1 MARRSVMV
9 RAASGLSRQ
18 VRGPCRKGPDVS
30 APVSLLTAD
39 DIPPVTVINP
49 EGRSA
54 FLIVSDHAGN
64 RLPRSVGTLGLPAVD
79 RERHIAWDIGIAGVC
94 HALSEL
100 LDATLI
106 QQNYSRLLIDC
117 NRPLGVAQSIP
128 AESDASPVPGNQGI
142 GAAERQARE
151 AGIFLPYHA
160 RIAAELDRRQA
171 AGAPA
176 ILLAMHSFTPVFAG
190 FVRPWHAGL
199 LYHRDSR
206 FAPGAPPPAARRW
219 RAHGGRQR
227 AVCGERGDGPGPSR
241 STASGAA
248 FPMWAS
254 RSGRISSA
262 GRKASGNGPSGSRR
276 CSSPLP
282 RGSRRRGELGADRT
296 ALLQDLP

>member
-1 MARRSVMV
+1 MV

-117 NRPLGVAQSIP
+117 NRPLGAAQSIP

-142 GAAERQARE
+142 GAAERRARE

-206 FAPGAPPPAARRW
+206 FARALLPLLRADAALTVGDNEPYAVSEATDWTIPEHGERRGIPHVGIEIRQDLVAEPDGQRQWAEQLAPLLVAAAARL
-219 RAHGGRQR
+219 
-227 AVCGERGDGPGPSR
+227 EE
-241 STASGAA
+241 T
-248 FPMWAS
+248 
-254 RSGRISSA
+254 
-262 GRKASGNGPSGSRR
+262 
-276 CSSPLP
+276 
-282 RGSRRRGELGADRT
+282 GELGADRT
-296 ALLQDLP
+296 ALLQD

>member
-117 NRPLGVAQSIP
+117 NRPLGAAQSIP

-142 GAAERQARE
+142 GAAERRARE

-176 ILLAMHSFTPVFAG
+176 ILIAMHSFTPVFAG

-199 LYHRDSR
+199 LYHRDSP
-206 FAPGAPPPAARRW
+206 FARALLPLLRADAALTVGDNEPYAVSEATDWTIPEHGERRGIPHVGIEIRQDLVAESDGQRQWAERLAPLLVAAAARL
-219 RAHGGRQR
+219 
-227 AVCGERGDGPGPSR
+227 EE
-241 STASGAA
+241 T
-248 FPMWAS
+248 
-254 RSGRISSA
+254 
-262 GRKASGNGPSGSRR
+262 
-276 CSSPLP
+276 
-282 RGSRRRGELGADRT
+282 GELGADRT
-296 ALLQDLP
+296 ALLQD

>member
-117 NRPLGVAQSIP
+117 NRPLGAAQSIP

-142 GAAERQARE
+142 GAAERRARE

-206 FAPGAPPPAARRW
+206 FARALLPLLRADAALTVGDNEPYAVSEATDWTIPEHGERRGIPHVGIEIRQDLVGRPEGQRQWAERLAPLLVAAAARL
-219 RAHGGRQR
+219 
-227 AVCGERGDGPGPSR
+227 EE
-241 STASGAA
+241 T
-248 FPMWAS
+248 
-254 RSGRISSA
+254 
-262 GRKASGNGPSGSRR
+262 
-276 CSSPLP
+276 
-282 RGSRRRGELGADRT
+282 GELGADRT
-296 ALLQDLP
+296 ALLQD

>member
-117 NRPLGVAQSIP
+117 NRPLGAAQSIP

-142 GAAERQARE
+142 GAAERRARE

-160 RIAAELDRRQA
+160 RIATELDRRQA

-206 FAPGAPPPAARRW
+206 FARALLPLLRADAALTVGDNEPYAVSEATDWTIPEHGERRGIPHVGIEIRQDLVGRPEGQRQWAERLAPLFVAAAARL
-219 RAHGGRQR
+219 
-227 AVCGERGDGPGPSR
+227 EE
-241 STASGAA
+241 T
-248 FPMWAS
+248 
-254 RSGRISSA
+254 
-262 GRKASGNGPSGSRR
+262 
-276 CSSPLP
+276 
-282 RGSRRRGELGADRT
+282 GELGADRT
-296 ALLQDLP
+296 ALLQD